1 MEGFLIKTFTS
12 LTFNMLHIAGKIS
25 NFQQILQINQSAK
38 IEDWGG
44 VDNYLGFC
52 YDKSDEEEL
61 LNNNKRIRAKTAYH
75 KGGRLCF

>member
-44 VDNYLGFC
+44 
-52 YDKSDEEEL
+52 
-61 LNNNKRIRAKTAYH
+61 
-75 KGGRLCF
+75 

>member
-1 MEGFLIKTFTS
+1 MEGFLIKTFTL
-12 LTFNMLHIAGKIS
+12 LTCNILHIARKIS

-38 IEDWGG
+38 IEDWG

-52 YDKSDEEEL
+52 YDKFDEEEL